1 MARRDAA
8 LAAVP
13 TAASPPPPHNG
24 QPEHPAATLADQFDL
39 RPRHIRT
46 AIDFAAPHREVI
58 EEQIA
63 ANVRAAKQAR
73 ELGCPPRRAESVIQ
87 ACGSPAP
94 GLLMPLPTATPSTPS
109 TATTQFAA

>member
-1 MARRDAA
+1 M
-8 LAAVP
+8 
-13 TAASPPPPHNG
+13 
-24 QPEHPAATLADQFDL
+24 ATLADQFDL

-73 ELGCPPRRAESVIQ
+73 ELVARRAELSRSVRPAVPRRRAISCHCLPRRDRHPPPPQ
-87 ACGSPAP
+87 HNSPRKP
-94 GLLMPLPTATPSTPS
+94 NLHSPN
-109 TATTQFAA
+109 TT